1 MFSVD
6 KKDGQ
11 MRTLVVIVGTAFLT
25 FAGLAVF
32 IRAVFNALD
41 SIDYD
46 WDEYDRK

>member
-6 KKDGQ
+6 KRDGQ

-25 FAGLAVF
+25 FGAVALF
-32 IRAVFNALD
+32 VRAVFSALD

-46 WDEYDRK
+46 CDA